1 MKLTPDLI
9 ARTALSVLDETG
21 LDGLS
26 MRLVAGRLDVQPA
39 ALYWHLKNKQQLLAA
54 MAGVIFNAAV
64 DGLEAPRAG
73 ESWQDWLADYARALR
88 RAMLTHRDG
97 ALVFAGSNFTEHNL
111 FRATELAL
119 RTLQDAGFAVRRA
132 ARSMTALVHYTVG
145 FTIEEQVH
153 TGASTAPHEHID
165 VARFPLT
172 AQAYLDDDL
181 FDPDTDACFEFG
193 LQIILAGM
201 HAVQV

>member
-64 DGLEAPRAG
+64 DGLEGPRAG
-73 ESWQDWLADYARALR
+73 ESWQDWLADYSRALR

-165 VARFPLT
+165 TARFPLT